1 MNKTV
6 KILLSILIIIVV
18 AVAAYFIT
26 YSVTTYFL
34 DKQNV
39 QEQHNIAEYTVGD
52 QKIHTMICEINNEF
66 ELEVPDTFA
75 KMDEE
80 TLEAK
85 YPLESRPGLVY
96 TNDEANINV
105 AISIT
110 TNEMTDDQIEQYLE
124 VYRGLFG
131 ESETIDLIRCE
142 TVEQNGM
149 KTGRVEMI
157 TPAVDTNIYNNM
169 CFFQIDNKQV
179 IVSFNCKESQM
190 EDWKYMSN
198 VIINSIKL
206 MEN

>member
-6 KILLSILIIIVV
+6 KILLGILIIIVV
-18 AVAAYFIT
+18 AVASYFIT

-66 ELEVPDTFA
+66 ELEVPDTFT

-190 EDWKYMSN
+190 EDWKDMSN

>member
-6 KILLSILIIIVV
+6 KILLGILIIIVV
-18 AVAAYFIT
+18 AVASYFIT

-66 ELEVPDTFA
+66 ELEVPDTFT

-80 TLEAK
+80 TLETK

>member
-6 KILLSILIIIVV
+6 KILLGILIIIVV

-66 ELEVPDTFA
+66 ELEVPDTFT

-190 EDWKYMSN
+190 EDWKDMSN

>member
-1 MNKTV
+1 MSKGL
-6 KILLSILIIIVV
+6 KIVLGIVIIIVV
-18 AVAAYFIT
+18 AISAYFIT
-26 YSVTTYFL
+26 YGLTTYFL
-34 DKQNV
+34 DKQN
-39 QEQHNIAEYTVGD
+39 EDTSNIPEYTVGD
-52 QKIHTMICEINNEF
+52 QKIHTFICEVNNDF
-66 ELEVPDTFA
+66 ELEIPDTFT

-80 TLEAK
+80 TLKAK
-85 YPLESRPGLVY
+85 YPLETRPGLVY

-105 AISIT
+105 AVSVT
-110 TNEMTDDQIEQYLE
+110 ENEMTDDQIEEFLE

-131 ESETIDLIRCE
+131 ESETINLIRCE
-142 TVEQNGM
+142 VAEQNGM

-190 EDWKYMSN
+190 DDWKDMSN

>member
-66 ELEVPDTFA
+66 ELEVPDTFT

>member
-66 ELEVPDTFA
+66 ELEVPDTFT

-80 TLEAK
+80 TLETK

>member
-66 ELEVPDTFA
+66 ELEVPDTFT

-190 EDWKYMSN
+190 EDWKDMSN

>member
-39 QEQHNIAEYTVGD
+39 QEQHNIVEYTVGD

-66 ELEVPDTFA
+66 ELEVPDTFT

-80 TLEAK
+80 TLETK

>member
-66 ELEVPDTFA
+66 ELEVPDTFT

-80 TLEAK
+80 TLETK

-190 EDWKYMSN
+190 EDWKDMSN